1 MINKAITA
9 AGNDGVVIFC
19 GLCQFPATS
28 SVSVVWDA
36 CLTGN
41 KLFGKI
47 APEKGRG
54 FGFKEKSVTLK
65 IPLPPH
71 QAANEQSTL

>member
-1 MINKAITA
+1 M
-9 AGNDGVVIFC
+9 
-19 GLCQFPATS
+19 
-28 SVSVVWDA
+28 VWDA